1 MTEEEKSLGKS
12 CIQKSVAILI
22 FFSTFN
28 ALLLFQL
35 WKTSKDQEYSRPPP
49 KPNQQNNTGFVFQG
63 QYNYKQTVEVD
74 ICKFQPSSPQEL
86 IEEQNIFS
94 SIAWPQTPPL
104 LGNKSTNA
112 RGSSFTVHRG
122 TGGQQWHVG
131 DELRVTITMKD
142 FLGKPK
148 KTGGDVLVARVHNSV
163 LQAGV
168 AGQVIDHENGSY
180 TATFPLL
187 WTGKATIEVT
197 LLHPSEAVTVIRR
210 LNKDNPD
217 RVYFKSVFRLN
228 SISEIMNCNFCLRPT
243 NLPVCD
249 FTDLRTGE
257 PWFCFKPK
265 KLSCE
270 TRISHS
276 MGGYHKKIFPKPG
289 EEKIFQNG
297 VNMKV
302 KLRSEGPAFVD
313 VLPQRNGNH
322 SSERNRTVENLGHS
336 GYYYRGEWQALD
348 GTRVQHFQKSAA
360 MSKCLQGK
368 KIYMFGDSTVRQ
380 WYEYLVEKLPG
391 LVNFDFHNGPKT
403 GPYMATDIANNIF
416 MLYQVHGLPIRIR
429 PISVSKVRYVAN
441 ELNTIEG
448 GPNTVVILGIWAHFG
463 SFPDEVFIRRLQR
476 IRNAVVQLLNRSPGT
491 LVIIRTGNIKDLSGS
506 AAVFNSDWSTM
517 QQNKILRLLFH
528 GVNVGWVDAWEM
540 TLAHDARFL
549 LHPLPP
555 IIKNMVDVVLSYICP
570 LKVGKVLGG
579 KSAVAVS

>member
-1 MTEEEKSLGKS
+1 MKEEEKSLGKS
-12 CIQKSVAILI
+12 CVQKPMAVLIL
-22 FFSTFN
+22 FSIFN
-28 ALLLFQL
+28 AILLFQL
-35 WKTSKDQEYSRPPP
+35 WKTSKDQKYSHPPP
-49 KPNQQNNTGFVFQG
+49 KPNQQNNIGFVSQG
-63 QYNYKQTVEVD
+63 QYNYKPTVEGD

-112 RGSSFTVHRG
+112 RGSSFTLHRG
-122 TGGQQWHVG
+122 AGGQQWHVG

-228 SISEIMNCNFCLRPT
+228 SISETMNCNFCLRPT
-243 NLPVCD
+243 KLPVCD

-265 KLSCE
+265 QLGCE
-270 TRISHS
+270 SRISHS
-276 MGGYHKKIFPKPG
+276 MGGYHAKIFHDPG
-289 EEKIFQNG
+289 EEKVFQIG

-302 KLRSEGPAFVD
+302 KLRSEGPAFVN
-313 VLPQRNGNH
+313 VLPQRNASSG
-322 SSERNRTVENLGHS
+322 SERNRTVENLGHS

-348 GTRVQHFQKSAA
+348 GTRVQHFQKPAA

-391 LVNFDFHNGPKT
+391 LVNFDFHNGPMT

-429 PISVSKVRYVAN
+429 PISVSKLRVCDLLCCSQEQIAVTLKVAHFKLPVESSSFSLLESTIPFRCSVRWRMSEGGWTVFQRRSGNEVSFDRKWAAYKDGFGSLEENECVSTRRGGWWYSRCGSA
-441 ELNTIEG
+441 ELNGDWHE
-448 GPNTVVILGIWAHFG
+448 LGNHLGWA
-463 SFPDEVFIRRLQR
+463 
-476 IRNAVVQLLNRSPGT
+476 
-491 LVIIRTGNIKDLSGS
+491 SGLHWDTWKAPYS
-506 AAVFNSDWSTM
+506 LKATRMMVKAA
-517 QQNKILRLLFH
+517 
-528 GVNVGWVDAWEM
+528 
-540 TLAHDARFL
+540 
-549 LHPLPP
+549 
-555 IIKNMVDVVLSYICP
+555 
-570 LKVGKVLGG
+570 
-579 KSAVAVS
+579 

>member
-1 MTEEEKSLGKS
+1 MKEEVKKLGKS
-12 CIQKSVAILI
+12 CIQKPMAVLILLSI
-22 FFSTFN
+22 FN
-28 ALLLFQL
+28 ALLLFQY
-35 WKTSKDQEYSRPPP
+35 WKTSKDQKYSHPPP
-49 KPNQQNNTGFVFQG
+49 KSNQQNNTGFVSQG
-63 QYNYKQTVEVD
+63 QYNYKSTVEGD

-112 RGSSFTVHRG
+112 RGSSFTLHRG

-228 SISEIMNCNFCLRPT
+228 SISETMNCNFCLRPT

-265 KLSCE
+265 QLGCE
-270 TRISHS
+270 SRISHS
-276 MGGYHKKIFPKPG
+276 KGGYHKKIFPKPG
-289 EEKIFQNG
+289 EEKIFQKG

-302 KLRSEGPAFVD
+302 KLRSEGPAFVN
-313 VLPQRNGNH
+313 VLPRWTASSG
-322 SSERNRTVENLGHS
+322 SERNRTVENLGHS

-348 GTRVQHFQKSAA
+348 GTRVQHFQKPAA

-441 ELNTIEG
+441 ELNSIEG
-448 GPNTVVILGIWAHFG
+448 GANTVVILGIWAHFG
-463 SFPDEVFIRRLQR
+463 SLPEKFYLRRLQR
-476 IRNAVVQLLNRSPGT
+476 IRNAVVQLLIRSPGT
-491 LVIIRTGNIKDLSGS
+491 LVIIRTGNIKDLSAS
-506 AAVFNSDWSTM
+506 RAVFNSDWSTM
-517 QQNKILRLLFH
+517 QQNKILRAVFH
-528 GVNVGWVDAWEM
+528 GVNVRWVDAWEM

-579 KSAVAVS
+579 KNAVAVS